1 MTDSAFQVED
11 VQPAEVQSPI
21 LYKFTNDAESPWLD
35 SLLAMWYK
43 GAYDNTIGIMNA
55 FNLETSEEE
64 LILVGVHLDEDNKPE
79 CYPLAS
85 VIKAEHVGKYL
96 APNGKG
102 GFYDPRNPS
111 EVAEAKEAM
120 RSFDES
126 IVPAVEPEADVAV
139 N

>member
-11 VQPAEVQSPI
+11 VQPAAAPSPI
-21 LYKFTNDAESPWLD
+21 LYKFTNEAESPWLD

-64 LILVGVHLDEDNKPE
+64 LILVGVHLDEDGKPE
-79 CYPLAS
+79 CFPLAS

-102 GFYDPRNPS
+102 GFFDPRNPT
-111 EVAEAKEAM
+111 ELAEAKEEM
-120 RSFDES
+120 RSFEDS
-126 IVPAVEPEADVAV
+126 IVPAVEPEPATAQ
-139 N
+139 